1 MKKLLIVEDEE
12 HLRELVKMNLE
23 RNGFNCLTAVDGL
36 EAIEVVADEM
46 PDLVIL
52 DLKIPKLPGE
62 EVCKKIKSEELT
74 KNIPVIML
82 TAKSSIVDKVV
93 GKVIGADC
101 YLAKP
106 CEIKTLVE
114 NINRLLEKNK

>member
-12 HLRELVKMNLE
+12 NLRELVKMNLE
-23 RNGFNCLTAVDGL
+23 KNGFDCLTAVDGL
-36 EAIEVVADEM
+36 EALKITKEEQ

-62 EVCKKIKSEELT
+62 EVCKKIKSEQQT

-82 TAKSSIVDKVV
+82 TAKSSIVDKIV

-114 NINRLLEKNK
+114 NINRLLEKK